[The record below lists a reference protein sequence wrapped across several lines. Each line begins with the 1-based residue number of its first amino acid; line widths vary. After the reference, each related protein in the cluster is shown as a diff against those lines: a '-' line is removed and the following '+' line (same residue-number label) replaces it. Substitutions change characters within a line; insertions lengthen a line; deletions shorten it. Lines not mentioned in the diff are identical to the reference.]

1 MTKPEWRMTN
11 EWKRR
16 LLALSFVI
24 FSFKPAH
31 AHPADQSEMRMR
43 PMPHQLEARFTFN
56 ILTLTRFVRMDMN
69 SDGKLSMQ
77 ELAGAQPVVVE
88 YLNSHIRLDIN
99 QQKAAL
105 GTRAK
110 FEYLWPNASV
120 TPPMTEFEYAAR
132 NVDVTFAVPVEG
144 RLLEDFWIA
153 FEIFEQ
159 TGPMQT
165 IRGMFEQDGK
175 VEEVPFTAQ
184 EPEYTYDT
192 GFADDPF
199 VQEAE
204 KKLKQQQPESPQPS
218 NDQRWWLIRVVVLI
232 ILLVVGR
239 KVQLSAL
246 SRKTIARRRRTSR

>member
-1 MTKPEWRMTN
+1 
-11 EWKRR
+11 
-16 LLALSFVI
+16 
-24 FSFKPAH
+24 
-31 AHPADQSEMRMR
+31 MRMR
-43 PMPHQLEARFTFN
+43 PTPHQLEARFTFN
-56 ILTLTRFVRMDMN
+56 ILTLTRFVRMDVN
-69 SDGKLSMQ
+69 SDGKLSIQ
-77 ELAGAQPVVVE
+77 ELDGAQPVLVQ

-99 QQKAAL
+99 QQKASL
-105 GTRAK
+105 GSQVT
-110 FEYLWPNASV
+110 FDYLWPNARV

-132 NVDVTFAVPVEG
+132 NVDVTFIVPAEG

-175 VEEVPFTAQ
+175 VEEVPFTSQ

-204 KKLKQQQPESPQPS
+204 KKLKQQTPESPQPS
-218 NDQRWWLIRVVVLI
+218 NEQRWWLIRVVVLI

-246 SRKTIARRRRTSR
+246 SRKTIVRRRRTSR

>member
-1 MTKPEWRMTN
+1 MWSKLKLTRQIGAFA
-11 EWKRR
+11 
-16 LLALSFVI
+16 LLSFGI
-24 FSFKPAH
+24 QHSARG
-31 AHPADQSEMRMR
+31 HPADQSEMRMR
-43 PMPHQLEARFTFN
+43 PTPHQLEARFTFN
-56 ILTLTRFVRMDMN
+56 ILTLTRFVRMDAN
-69 SDGKLSMQ
+69 GDGMLSME
-77 ELAGAQPVVVE
+77 ELDLAQPVVVQ

-105 GTRAK
+105 GTQVK
-110 FEYLWPNASV
+110 FDYLWPNARVS
-120 TPPMTEFEYAAR
+120 PPMTEFEYAAR
-132 NVDVTFAVPVEG
+132 NVDVTFTVPVEK
-144 RLLEDFWIA
+144 RLLEDFWVG

-165 IRGMFEQDGK
+165 IRGIFEQDGK
-175 VEEVPFTAQ
+175 IEEVPFTVQ

-204 KKLKQQQPESPQPS
+204 KKAVEPPS
-218 NDQRWWLIRVVVLI
+218 EQHWWMLRAVVLI